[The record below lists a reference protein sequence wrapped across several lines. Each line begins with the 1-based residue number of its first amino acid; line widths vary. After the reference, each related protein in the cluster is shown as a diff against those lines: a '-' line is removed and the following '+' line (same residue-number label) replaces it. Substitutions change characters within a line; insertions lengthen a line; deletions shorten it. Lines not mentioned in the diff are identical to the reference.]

1 MSSGGSSG
9 DAGSSSQEAT
19 APEDY
24 TTDYGY
30 ATADDGYADVS
41 TTSSTNNT
49 STTSTTDFDDYS
61 SQDNEE
67 QQAIDTATTTRNDT
81 TYDAG
86 GQDPGVPSPY
96 TDIGTR
102 AGSYINP
109 NDTGSNI
116 VNNARANIA
125 SATSTPTGTL
135 GTVFRVMTNPVG
147 FVMGQTVTAA
157 YQTAKFNN
165 AMGRPMTQGILGTD
179 GLVTVG
185 TDNKTIKDTMQEI
198 SDSSDNVAKQV
209 DVVRTVDTASTGLPE
224 PSSFIFNDVGSKNYI
239 QDLYTDIKGIL
250 TTPRTTN
257 GLLAVSESPYYD
269 FLKSRN
275 LNRRVL

>member
-24 TTDYGY
+24 N
-30 ATADDGYADVS
+30 
-41 TTSSTNNT
+41 TTSTDLVDSSVSIDEFGTSPSNNT

-86 GQDPGVPSPY
+86 GQDPAVPSPY

-135 GTVFRVMTNPVG
+135 GTVFRAMTNPLG

-198 SDSSDNVAKQV
+198 SDSSDNVAQQV
-209 DVVRTVDTASTGLPE
+209 DAVRTVDTASTGLPE

-239 QDLYTDIKGIL
+239 QNLYTDVKGIL

>member
-1 MSSGGSSG
+1 MSSGGSAG
-9 DAGSSSQEAT
+9 DAGSTSQEAT
-19 APEDY
+19 MEQDY
-24 TTDYGY
+24 N
-30 ATADDGYADVS
+30 
-41 TTSSTNNT
+41 TTSTDLVDSSVSIDEFGTSPSNNT
-49 STTSTTDFDDYS
+49 STTNTTDDYS

-67 QQAIDTATTTRNDT
+67 QQAIDAARTERTNT

-86 GQDPGVPSPY
+86 GQDPAVPSPY

-125 SATSTPTGTL
+125 KATSTPTGTL
-135 GTVFRVMTNPVG
+135 GTVFRTMTNPVG
-147 FVMGQTVTAA
+147 FVMDQTVMAA

-198 SDSSDNVAKQV
+198 SDSSDNVAQQV
-209 DVVRTVDTASTGLPE
+209 DAVRTVDTASTGLPE

-239 QDLYTDIKGIL
+239 QNLYTDVKGIL

-257 GLLAVSESPYYD
+257 GLLNV
-269 FLKSRN
+269 
-275 LNRRVL
+275 

>member
-1 MSSGGSSG
+1 MSSGGSAG

-24 TTDYGY
+24 N
-30 ATADDGYADVS
+30 
-41 TTSSTNNT
+41 TTSTDLVDSSVSIDEFGTSPSNNT

-67 QQAIDTATTTRNDT
+67 QQAIDSATTTRNDT

-96 TDIGTR
+96 TDIGTKKT
-102 AGSYINP
+102 SYINP
-109 NDTGSNI
+109 NDTGSNM
-116 VNNARANIA
+116 VNNLRANVA
-125 SATSTPTGTL
+125 ADTSTATGTL
-135 GTVFRVMTNPVG
+135 GTLFKLGSNPVG
-147 FVMGQTVTAA
+147 YALGQTTKAA

-179 GLVTVG
+179 GLITTG
-185 TDNKTIKDTMQEI
+185 TDGKTIGQTMQDI
-198 SDSSDNVAKQV
+198 SDSSDNVASFFSRV
-209 DVVRTVDTASTGLPE
+209 VDTASTGLPE
-224 PSSFIFNDVGSKNYI
+224 PSSFIHNFVGSKNYI
-239 QDLYTDIKGIL
+239 QNLYTDVKGIL

>member
-1 MSSGGSSG
+1 MSSGGDSSSSG
-9 DAGSSSQEAT
+9 NDSVS
-19 APEDY
+19 
-24 TTDYGY
+24 
-30 ATADDGYADVS
+30 ADVES
-41 TTSSTNNT
+41 GLATESMS
-49 STTSTTDFDDYS
+49 DYS
-61 SQDNEE
+61 VSEGGTGGDNEE
-67 QQAIDTATTTRNDT
+67 YNTVMEQSGPGTTPTTDT

-86 GQDPGVPSPY
+86 GLDPGVPSPY

-102 AGSYINP
+102 PGSYINP

-135 GTVFRVMTNPVG
+135 GTVFRAMTNPVG
-147 FVMGQTVTAA
+147 FVLGQTVTAA

-179 GLVTVG
+179 GLINVG

-198 SDSSDNVAKQV
+198 SDSSDNVAQQV
-209 DVVRTVDTASTGLPE
+209 DAVRTVDTASTGLPE
-224 PSSFIFNDVGSKNYI
+224 PSSFIFNNVGSKNYI
-239 QDLYTDIKGIL
+239 QNLYTDIKGIL